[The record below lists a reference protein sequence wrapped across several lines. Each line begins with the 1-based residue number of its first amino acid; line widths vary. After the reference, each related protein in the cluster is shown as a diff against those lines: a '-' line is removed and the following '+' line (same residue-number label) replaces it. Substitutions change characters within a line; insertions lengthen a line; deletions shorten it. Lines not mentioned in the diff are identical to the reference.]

1 MATKTRS
8 SRMQYEPVNDDYVGD
23 AARDSRDLIEPEGP
37 AGRAS
42 SGSPV
47 PRRGGVLGEMAPS
60 GRGEFEISDEVLDA
74 LLGGAKTAQEIAG
87 PGGLLA
93 HLTGRL
99 LGRALQA
106 ELTEHLGYEPG
117 RAPRGGAGNARNG
130 RPGKAVLTDHGP
142 VRVAAP
148 RDRNGTFEPQII
160 GKRQTRWV
168 GFDEQVIAL
177 YGRGLSTRDIQA
189 HLVEIY
195 GTDVSPDLI
204 SRVTDAVLADAKAWQ
219 NRPLEAVYPIL
230 YLDALVVK
238 IRDGKTVRNHACYVA
253 IGVNLDGER
262 DVLGLWFQQTEGAK
276 FWMGVLSDLN
286 QRGVADVLV
295 CCVDGL
301 SGFTEA
307 IEAVFPHTM
316 VQTCLVHQVRSSLRF
331 VPYSDRRAV
340 AADLKKIYTAIDQDA
355 AGDELQ
361 AFAEKWDHRF
371 PTISRSWLEH
381 WEQIT
386 PFLAFPTDV
395 RRIIYTTNTIEALN
409 RQIRKII
416 KTKGHFPTEDAARK
430 LIYLAITNAA
440 PKWKNAYHWTSAL
453 AAFKIHFGDRIPDSA
468 I

>member
-1 MATKTRS
+1 M
-8 SRMQYEPVNDDYVGD
+8 M
-23 AARDSRDLIEPEGP
+23 
-37 AGRAS
+37 
-42 SGSPV
+42 
-47 PRRGGVLGEMAPS
+47 LGEMS
-60 GRGEFEISDEVLDA
+60 SERVEISDEVLDA
-74 LLGGAKTAQEIAG
+74 LLGGAQTAQEIAG
-87 PGGLLA
+87 PGGLLQ

-106 ELTEHLGYEPG
+106 ELTAHLGYETG
-117 RAPRGGAGNARNG
+117 HAPRGGAGNARNG
-130 RPGKAVLTDHGP
+130 RPPKTVLTGHGP

-148 RDRNGTFEPQII
+148 RDRNGTFEPQIL

-177 YGRGLSTRDIQA
+177 YGRGLSTRDIQG

-195 GTDVSPDLI
+195 GTEVSPDLI
-204 SRVTDAVLADAKAWQ
+204 SRVTDAVLGDAKAWQ

-276 FWMGVLSDLN
+276 FWMGVLGDLN
-286 QRGVADVLV
+286 QRGVQDVLV

-301 SGFTEA
+301 TGFTDA
-307 IEAVFPHTM
+307 IEAVFPHAM

-331 VPYSDRRAV
+331 VPYRDRRAV
-340 AADLKKIYTAIDQDA
+340 AGDLKKIYTAVDQDA

-386 PFLAFPTDV
+386 PFLAFPPDV
-395 RRIIYTTNTIEALN
+395 RRIIYTTNAIEALN
-409 RQIRKII
+409 RQIRKVI

-430 LIYLAITNAA
+430 LIYLAITKAA

-453 AAFKIHFGDRIPDSA
+453 AAFKIHFGDRVPDSA

>member
-1 MATKTRS
+1 M
-8 SRMQYEPVNDDYVGD
+8 PGGPGDDQ
-23 AARDSRDLIEPEGP
+23 L
-37 AGRAS
+37 
-42 SGSPV
+42 
-47 PRRGGVLGEMAPS
+47 
-60 GRGEFEISDEVLDA
+60 EISDEVLDA
-74 LLGGAKTAQEIAG
+74 LLGGAKTAQQIAG
-87 PGGLLA
+87 PGGLLE

-106 ELTEHLGYEPG
+106 ELTDHLGYEPG
-117 RAPRGGAGNARNG
+117 HAPRGGAGNARNG
-130 RPGKAVLTDHGP
+130 RPGKTVLTDHGP
-142 VRVAAP
+142 VRVANP

-168 GFDEQVIAL
+168 GFDVQVIAL

-189 HLVEIY
+189 HLAEIY
-195 GTDVSPDLI
+195 GTEVSPDMI
-204 SRVTDAVLADAKAWQ
+204 SRVTDAVLVDAKAWQ

-316 VQTCLVHQVRSSLRF
+316 VQTCLVHQVRASLRF
-331 VPYSDRRAV
+331 VPYRDRRAV

-361 AFAEKWDHRF
+361 AFSEKWDDRF

-409 RQIRKII
+409 RQIRKVI

-440 PKWKNAYHWTSAL
+440 PKWRNAYHWTSAL
-453 AAFKIHFGDRIPDSA
+453 AAFKIHFGDRVPDSA